1 MAEVVTGEV
10 SVEAIVIPSS
20 AVQRIEGKPAAFVQL
35 EDGSFVKRDL
45 ELGRELGDRVEV
57 KAGLKEGDRVAIT
70 GTFTLKSEL
79 LKEGLEE
86 HGH

>member
-1 MAEVVTGEV
+1 MAEVATGEV
-10 SVEAIVIPSS
+10 AARSDSDPSS
-20 AVQRIEGKPAAFVQL
+20 AVQRTEGKPVAFVQL
-35 EDGSFVKRDL
+35 PDGSFTKRDL
-45 ELGRELGDRVEV
+45 ELGREIGDRVEV
-57 KAGLKEGDRVAIT
+57 KAGLKESDRVAIT